1 MTPERLRE
9 IKSVLEQAKGTY
21 HSRTLIACMGWEL
34 LIEVERLQATID
46 DLRTPAGAAPERE

>member
-9 IKSVLEQAKGTY
+9 IKSVLERAQDIH
-21 HSRTLIACMGWEL
+21 HSPRLVACMGWEL